1 MNRRNKQSHVAAY
14 MRVGSIQQLFRSNA
28 DMARHLFKELLNDGH
43 EHSAKE
49 INNYIY
55 EKTGGWGVD
64 GERLTDETIHSAIW
78 YMFRHDHDLSYMQT
92 RKGYYQKNNVDTLLG
107 DGKNSLRGISIKV
120 LSDAYKT
127 IQQYLSVPG
136 LSEQEQ
142 RELIPIRKAIL
153 EEVRNAIGTI
163 GAGDLGHEVMTA
175 ENLEIDS
182 NDGLMIEEDHVN
194 AYIGAYFDVDKR
206 FRIETE
212 GTDEYVNLYADY
224 YPTDGRLDV
233 YYIHHGSDGGEIAT
247 KSVDDL
253 TDDER
258 DVILQLMKNAGLD
271 DLVAEMNGD
280 QDSGI
285 SLQ

>member
-1 MNRRNKQSHVAAY
+1 MNRRNKQSHAAAY
-14 MRVGSIQQLFRSNA
+14 MRGGSIQQLFGSNA
-28 DMARHLFKELLNDGH
+28 DMARHLFKELLNDGQ

-92 RKGYYQKNNVDTLLG
+92 RKGFYQKNSAENLLG
-107 DGKNSLRGISIKV
+107 SDKNSLRGIAIKV
-120 LSDAYKT
+120 LSDAKKT
-127 IQQYLSVPG
+127 IQQYLAVPG

-142 RELIPIRKAIL
+142 RKLIPIRKAIL
-153 EEVRNAIGTI
+153 EEVSNAIYAI
-163 GAGDLGHEVMTA
+163 GADNLGQEVITA
-175 ENLEIDS
+175 ENLEID
-182 NDGLMIEEDHVN
+182 NDDGLMIEKDHIN
-194 AYIGAYFDVDKR
+194 AYIGAYFNAVKR
-206 FRIETE
+206 FNLKIESK
-212 GTDEYVNLYADY
+212 DDYLSLYADF

-247 KSVDDL
+247 KPVDDL
-253 TDDER
+253 TDDEKEA
-258 DVILQLMKNAGLD
+258 ILQLMKDAGLD

-280 QDSGI
+280 QDFGI